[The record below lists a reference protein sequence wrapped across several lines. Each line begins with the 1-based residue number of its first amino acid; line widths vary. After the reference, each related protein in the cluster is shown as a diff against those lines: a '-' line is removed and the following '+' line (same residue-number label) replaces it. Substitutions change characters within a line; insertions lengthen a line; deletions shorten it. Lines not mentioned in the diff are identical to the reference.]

1 MNCLSVT
8 PSHAEA
14 HNHDGEPWREIADV
28 PMTDFNP
35 NPVYMLLQMR

>member
-1 MNCLSVT
+1 MNYLSVT
-8 PSHAEA
+8 LSHGEA
-14 HNHDGEPWREIADV
+14 HNHGGEPWREIADA